1 MDGWEHKAAFV
12 IQFRPET
19 DVKAGRFEGRI
30 EHIPSSRAIRFQSL
44 DQLLTFIAKLL
55 AGVNAT
61 KKRTTRTVIRTPSDW
76 KVTEHLPHVYDLVVG
91 RNYYRRASE
100 EKEGDLNHEYR

>member
-19 DVKAGRFEGRI
+19 DVEAGRFKGRI

-44 DQLLTFIAKLL
+44 DQLLVFIGEVL
-55 AGVNAT
+55 AGVQ
-61 KKRTTRTVIRTPSDW
+61 RTEETNHPS
-76 KVTEHLPHVYDLVVG
+76 
-91 RNYYRRASE
+91 
-100 EKEGDLNHEYR
+100 GD

>member
-44 DQLLTFIAKLL
+44 DELLTFIAKLL
-55 AGVNAT
+55 AIVQ
-61 KKRTTRTVIRTPSDW
+61 
-76 KVTEHLPHVYDLVVG
+76 
-91 RNYYRRASE
+91 RAE
-100 EKEGDLNHEYR
+100 ETNHPYVAKDAAGP